1 MTHTFI
7 LKSALVFGKSAL
19 FSKKVLYFAVFL
31 RKIGVRPLCN
41 IKEMVTV
48 KTHMDNFVRAVL
60 SNIYLLNTVAMKKI
74 HNDEL
79 IGYTVGRGN
88 EDQLT

>member
-1 MTHTFI
+1 MLYF
-7 LKSALVFGKSAL
+7 LEKVLYFP
-19 FSKKVLYFAVFL
+19 KKVLYFAVFL

-48 KTHMDNFVRAVL
+48 KTHHMDNFVRAVL
-60 SNIYLLNTVAMKKI
+60 CNIYLLNTVAMKKI

-79 IGYTVGRGN
+79 IGYT
-88 EDQLT
+88 L